1 MSNHFTKTFI
11 AAVDIPAH
19 RLVKFGSDDNTV
31 TLATAGTDDVI
42 GVSDNVDVKAGNT
55 VDVATLG
62 VEKVQYGG
70 TVVRGKSITAGTG
83 GKAVAA
89 QAGDNV
95 AGYALCSAVDKDIA
109 LAVMCRSIIPA
120 APTQQ
125 TQPTG

>member
-1 MSNHFTKTFI
+1 MSNYFTKTFI

-19 RLVKFGSDDNTV
+19 RLVKFGADDNTV

-70 TVVRGKSITAGTG
+70 AVERGKAITAGAD
-83 GKAVAA
+83 GKAVAGA
-89 QAGDNV
+89 DGDKLI
-95 AGYALCSAVDKDIA
+95 GIALATAVENDIA
-109 LAVMCRSIIPA
+109 LAVIK
-120 APTQQ
+120 
-125 TQPTG
+125 

>member
-1 MSNHFTKTFI
+1 MSNYFTKTFV

-19 RLVKFGSDDNTV
+19 RLVKFGADDNTV
-31 TLATAGTDDVI
+31 TLATTGTDNVI

-70 TVVRGKSITAGTG
+70 TIERGKSITAGAD

-89 QAGDNV
+89 QAGDIAV
-95 AGYALCSAVDKDIA
+95 GYALCSAVNKDIS
-109 LAVMCRSIIPA
+109 LAVMCRSIVPPA
-120 APTQQ
+120 QQ
-125 TQPTG
+125 TTPSI